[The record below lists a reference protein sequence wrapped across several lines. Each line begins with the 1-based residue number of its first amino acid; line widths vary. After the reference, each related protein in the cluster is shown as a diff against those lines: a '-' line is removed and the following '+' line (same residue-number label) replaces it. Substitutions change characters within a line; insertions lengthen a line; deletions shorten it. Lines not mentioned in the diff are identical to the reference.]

1 MLHVSNFKFEHVY
14 LYVYYSCNTN
24 KCEHYFT
31 GTYKE
36 TGSIAAAD
44 LCRNIDMRPRPE
56 KNSLASTSDH
66 ERPRN
71 TYYYCCT
78 LPGSSYT
85 TGITSLCPAP
95 VMYEVT
101 IDEIYE

>member
-36 TGSIAAAD
+36 RLVLLLLQISVAILICAHVQKRIAWRVLAIMNDHVIPTITAAHY
-44 LCRNIDMRPRPE
+44 LVPRTRP
-56 KNSLASTSDH
+56 
-66 ERPRN
+66 
-71 TYYYCCT
+71 
-78 LPGSSYT
+78 
-85 TGITSLCPAP
+85 
-95 VMYEVT
+95 V
-101 IDEIYE
+101 